1 MKLFSYLVLWAGL
14 AGNALA
20 GTVVDTVS
28 GKLEGKQA
36 AGKVQAFLGIP
47 YAASTAAENRWQPPQ
62 PVKPWQ
68 GVRKATDF
76 GPICA
81 QPEPVEFGPWTDE
94 FLAQGEMSEDC
105 LSLNIWTPSVKARGL
120 PVMVWIHGGGLTTGS
135 SDVPLY
141 NGAHLASQDV
151 VVVSINYRLGVLGF
165 LAHPSL
171 EKENGLS
178 GEYGLLDQIAALDWV
193 QNNIANFGG
202 DPGNVTIAGQS
213 AGAAS
218 VKLLMSTEAT
228 RGLYHKA
235 IIQSG
240 IGLAGFAP
248 PGNFDKA
255 LRVGKQLQ
263 QDLNADNL
271 AAMREVPAAEV
282 IAAAAQVKLPGE
294 SGRIR
299 FSVRQGKTFGEPF
312 DDSSI
317 PILTGLTG
325 AEVSA
330 FRPMKSLSKVDFDA
344 YVERRYGALAD
355 DFKRLYAS
363 DDDNYVNESL
373 ALRRDE
379 GLASMKLRLQLKDAP
394 KTAYGY
400 LFAAQ
405 PPGEPEGYASF
416 HSGELPYMFGNLAP
430 GKRPYGKAD
439 EKLSATMVKYWVA
452 FLKDTSLQRKLRDW
466 PPLDDSNQIMV
477 FGGDNT
483 LAVEPLLAEDKLN
496 LFIRHHQSGGDV
508 KLIDL

>member
-1 MKLFSYLVLWAGL
+1 MKLLPYLVLCAGL
-14 AGNALA
+14 ASNALA
-20 GTVVDTVS
+20 GPVVDTVN
-28 GKLEGKQA
+28 GKLEGKHV

-47 YAASTAAENRWQPPQ
+47 YAASTAGENRWQPPQ
-62 PVKPWQ
+62 PVTPWQ
-68 GVRKATDF
+68 GVRQATEF

-94 FLAQGEMSEDC
+94 FLAQGDMSEDC
-105 LSLNIWTPSVKARGL
+105 LSLNVWTPQVKAKDL
-120 PVMVWIHGGGLTTGS
+120 PVMVWIHGGGMTTGS
-135 SDVPLY
+135 SDVPIY

-165 LAHPSL
+165 LAHPEL
-171 EKENGLS
+171 ESQNGLS
-178 GEYGLLDQIAALDWV
+178 GEYGILDQIAALKWV
-193 QNNIANFGG
+193 HNNIAQFGG

-235 IIQSG
+235 MIQSG

-248 PGNFDKA
+248 PGNFAKA

-271 AAMREVPAAEV
+271 AAMRDVPAADV
-282 IAAAAQVKLPGE
+282 ISAAAQVKLPGE

-299 FSVRQGKTFGEPF
+299 FSVRQGKTFGDKF
-312 DDSSI
+312 DDRSI
-317 PILTGLTG
+317 PVLTGITG
-325 AEVSA
+325 AEASA
-330 FRPMKSLSKVDFDA
+330 FRRLKTLSKADFNA
-344 YVERRYGALAD
+344 YVKRRYGNLAD
-355 DFKRLYAS
+355 DFLQLYPG

-379 GLASMKLRLQLKDAP
+379 GLASMKLRLQQDDAP

-400 LFAAQ
+400 LFAEH

-430 GKRPYGKAD
+430 GKRPYSKAD

-452 FLKDTSLQRKLRDW
+452 FLKDKSPRKKLQDW
-466 PPLDDSNQIMV
+466 PQLDSSNQIMV
-477 FGGDNT
+477 FGGENT
-483 LAVEPLLAEDKLN
+483 HAVQPLLSKEKLD
-496 LFIRHHQSGGDV
+496 LFIRHHNNGGDV